1 MRHIIPFVLLLLAPM
16 ALAQSADPL
25 AEYVWLSRPLV
36 IFADSPDDPRFTRQ
50 IEMLDSDPDALSE
63 RQIVVLLDTDP
74 AANGPL
80 RQKMHPH
87 GFMLVVIDKD
97 GSILFR
103 KPTPWS
109 IRELTRAIDKS
120 PIRMDEIDEALGK

>member
-1 MRHIIPFVLLLLAPM
+1 MRRIIPFILLLISPM
-16 ALAQSADPL
+16 AMAQTVDPL
-25 AEYVWLSRPLV
+25 AEYVWLSRLLV
-36 IFADSPDDPRFTRQ
+36 IFADSPDDPRYTRQ
-50 IEMLDSDPDALSE
+50 IEMLDSDPDALTE
-63 RQIVVLLDTDP
+63 RQIVLLVDTDP

-109 IRELTRAIDKS
+109 VRELSRAIDKT
-120 PIRMDEIDEALGK
+120 PFRIDEIDEALGK

>member
-1 MRHIIPFVLLLLAPM
+1 MRRIIPFVLLLLAPM

-36 IFADSPDDPRFTRQ
+36 IFADSPEDPRFTRQ
-50 IEMLDSDPDALSE
+50 IEMLESDPDALNE
-63 RQIVVLLDTDP
+63 RQIVVLVDTDP

>member
-1 MRHIIPFVLLLLAPM
+1 MRRIIPFILLLISPM
-16 ALAQSADPL
+16 AMAQTVDPL
-25 AEYVWLSRPLV
+25 AEYVWLSRLLV
-36 IFADSPDDPRFTRQ
+36 IFADSPDDPRYTHQ
-50 IEMLDSDPDALSE
+50 IEMLDSDPDALTE
-63 RQIVVLLDTDP
+63 RQIVLLVDTDP

-109 IRELTRAIDKS
+109 VRELSRAIDKT
-120 PIRMDEIDEALGK
+120 PFRMDEIDEALGK

>member
-1 MRHIIPFVLLLLAPM
+1 MRRIIPFILLLISPM
-16 ALAQSADPL
+16 AMAQTVDPL
-25 AEYVWLSRPLV
+25 AEYVWLSRLLV
-36 IFADSPDDPRFTRQ
+36 IFADSPDDPRYTRQ
-50 IEMLDSDPDALSE
+50 IEMLDSDPDALTE
-63 RQIVVLLDTDP
+63 RQIVLLVDTDP

-109 IRELTRAIDKS
+109 VRELSRAIDKT
-120 PIRMDEIDEALGK
+120 PFRMDEIDEALGK

>member
-1 MRHIIPFVLLLLAPM
+1 
-16 ALAQSADPL
+16 
-25 AEYVWLSRPLV
+25 
-36 IFADSPDDPRFTRQ
+36 
-50 IEMLDSDPDALSE
+50 MLDSDPDALTE
-63 RQIVVLLDTDP
+63 RQIVLLVDTDP

-109 IRELTRAIDKS
+109 VRELSRAIDKT
-120 PIRMDEIDEALGK
+120 PFRMDEIDEALGK

>member
-1 MRHIIPFVLLLLAPM
+1 MRRIIPFILLLISPM
-16 ALAQSADPL
+16 AMAQTVDPL
-25 AEYVWLSRPLV
+25 AEYVWLSRLLV
-36 IFADSPDDPRFTRQ
+36 IFADSPDDSRYTRQ
-50 IEMLDSDPDALSE
+50 IEMLDSDPDALTE
-63 RQIVVLLDTDP
+63 RQIVLLVDTDP

-109 IRELTRAIDKS
+109 VRELSRAIDKT
-120 PIRMDEIDEALGK
+120 PFRMDEIDEALGK

>member
-1 MRHIIPFVLLLLAPM
+1 MRRIIPFILLLISPM
-16 ALAQSADPL
+16 AMAQTVDPL

-36 IFADSPDDPRFTRQ
+36 IFADSPDDPRYTRQ
-50 IEMLDSDPDALSE
+50 IEMLDSDPDALTE
-63 RQIVVLLDTDP
+63 RQIVLLVDTDP

-109 IRELTRAIDKS
+109 VRELSRAIDKT
-120 PIRMDEIDEALGK
+120 PFRMDEIDEALGK

>member
-1 MRHIIPFVLLLLAPM
+1 MRRIIPFILLLISPM
-16 ALAQSADPL
+16 AMAQTVDPL
-25 AEYVWLSRPLV
+25 AEYVWLSRLLV
-36 IFADSPDDPRFTRQ
+36 IFADSPNDPRYTRQ
-50 IEMLDSDPDALSE
+50 IEMLDSDPDALTE
-63 RQIVVLLDTDP
+63 RQIVLLVDTDP

-109 IRELTRAIDKS
+109 VRELSRAIDKT
-120 PIRMDEIDEALGK
+120 PFRMDEIDEALGK